1 MDGSRANVPRAEPT
15 LEAHP
20 LGRRRQKALLS
31 RLAGQH
37 RMRGPGWR
45 LRVSSR
51 AALGSNEAGG
61 PAALPS
67 SPPLSWDCGASMLGA
82 CKPAPTLL
90 GSCVS
95 TWTLDLADRGASVG
109 DSFPLLLSW
118 MTLMGRE
125 RRMGPPGAARPSTRR
140 HPQHHSVHS
149 PAGGFEGEALC
160 HLSFVGLQTHWA
172 HGIRAPTHTREL
184 AACAWPMVTASP
196 GHRGDPRLH
205 SEDEQAFSSMLDR
218 VVQAASPACVHRT
231 GARAPSAGC
240 SLALPV
246 DRGQLRGLAAVS

>member
-1 MDGSRANVPRAEPT
+1 
-15 LEAHP
+15 
-20 LGRRRQKALLS
+20 
-31 RLAGQH
+31 
-37 RMRGPGWR
+37 MRGPGWR

-125 RRMGPPGAARPSTRR
+125 RRMGTPRGRPAF
-140 HPQHHSVHS
+140 HQ
-149 PAGGFEGEALC
+149 E
-160 HLSFVGLQTHWA
+160 
-172 HGIRAPTHTREL
+172 APT
-184 AACAWPMVTASP
+184 AS
-196 GHRGDPRLH
+196 
-205 SEDEQAFSSMLDR
+205 Q
-218 VVQAASPACVHRT
+218 
-231 GARAPSAGC
+231 C
-240 SLALPV
+240 SQPCRWV
-246 DRGQLRGLAAVS
+246 